1 MILLRPTVFDQF
13 REWELGSLSGRGQGI
28 AATVAPFVGVGL
40 LVAVALG
47 RPLNAIALGEETG
60 RDLEERHA
68 AAVGRTQEPDL
79 DERQP
84 ELRRPHG
91 QKDVDDVREAVV
103 KHVGAARHPEDGPA
117 GGLHAPII
125 AGRAVGFK

>member
-1 MILLRPTVFDQF
+1 LDTSDDDSGCWTPEPRPAARRRRAREMKPPTV
-13 REWELGSLSGRGQGI
+13 
-28 AATVAPFVGVGL
+28 
-40 LVAVALG
+40 
-47 RPLNAIALGEETG
+47 
-60 RDLEERHA
+60 HA

-91 QKDVDDVREAVV
+91 QQDIDDIREAVV
-103 KHVGAARHPEDGPA
+103 KHVGAARHAEDGPA

-125 AGRAVGFK
+125 AGRTAGFK